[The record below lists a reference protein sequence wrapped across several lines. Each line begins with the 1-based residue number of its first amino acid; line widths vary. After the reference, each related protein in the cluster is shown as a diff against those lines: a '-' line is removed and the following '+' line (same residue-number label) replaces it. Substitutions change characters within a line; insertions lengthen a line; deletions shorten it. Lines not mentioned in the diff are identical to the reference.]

1 MPGKQSFTTLLP
13 SLATAFC
20 VIVSSL
26 ALAWLVSG
34 CASPS
39 GDSSAPKP
47 GSGIAEYRVVT
58 RGAHRAVADIV
69 QSLEAL
75 AQPRGT
81 TLAATQVA
89 SPHPGLREFDR
100 AFHQLELTS
109 VKTRA
114 RAEAI
119 IARGQSYFDEW
130 REHLAG
136 VTNQTTA
143 PAESQ
148 QFSRL
153 FEHFQ
158 RVRQR
163 SGEVRE
169 EFRPFMAKLREF
181 RARLDQPSESA
192 SGGSKLSTL
201 NSQLSTDLIAG
212 GRRVLEKL
220 ETVSSALDEAEA
232 ELQATRIA
240 QTTK

>member
-1 MPGKQSFTTLLP
+1 MNILP
-13 SLATAFC
+13 SLTAI
-20 VIVSSL
+20 VVSSL
-26 ALAWLVSG
+26 ALVWLVSG

-58 RGAHRAVADIV
+58 RDAHRAVAETV

-75 AQPRGT
+75 AQLDGT
-81 TLAATQVA
+81 NLAATQVA
-89 SPHPGLREFDR
+89 SPHPALRGFDR

-136 VTNQTTA
+136 MTNQ
-143 PAESQ
+143 PAARTESQ
-148 QFSRL
+148 QYVRL

-158 RVRQR
+158 RVRQE

-181 RARLDQPSESA
+181 RARLDQPRESA
-192 SGGSKLSTL
+192 GVGSD
-201 NSQLSTDLIAG
+201 LSTDLIAS

-232 ELQATRIA
+232 ELRATRIA

>member
-1 MPGKQSFTTLLP
+1 MNILP
-13 SLATAFC
+13 SSAT
-20 VIVSSL
+20 VVVSSV
-26 ALAWLVSG
+26 ALAWLASG

-58 RGAHRAVADIV
+58 RDAHRAVADTV
-69 QSLEAL
+69 RSLEAL
-75 AQPRGT
+75 AQPQPHT
-81 TLAATQVA
+81 S
-89 SPHPGLREFDR
+89 SPHPALRGFDR

-119 IARGQSYFDEW
+119 IGRGQAYFDEW
-130 REHLAG
+130 RGHLAG
-136 VTNQTTA
+136 MTNQPIPQA
-143 PAESQ
+143 QSQ
-148 QFSRL
+148 QYARL

-163 SGEVRE
+163 SVEVRE
-169 EFRPFMAKLREF
+169 EFRPFMAQLREF
-181 RARLDQPSESA
+181 RAGLDQPPESA
-192 SGGSKLSTL
+192 GGRSELSTL

-212 GRRVLEKL
+212 GRRVLAKL
-220 ETVSSALDEAEA
+220 QTVSSALDEAEA
-232 ELQATRIA
+232 ELQATLVA